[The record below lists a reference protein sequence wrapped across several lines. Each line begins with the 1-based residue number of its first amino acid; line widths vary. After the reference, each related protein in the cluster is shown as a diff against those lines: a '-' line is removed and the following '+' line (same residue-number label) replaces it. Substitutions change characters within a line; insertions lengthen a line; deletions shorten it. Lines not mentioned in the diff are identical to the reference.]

1 MIDRCTNTRVIY
13 NSAISA
19 VEVVHCKNISTVSTG
34 IAPSVIIDLTEGA
47 HFYYNSTIEGVT
59 TIKFIAASCSDIF
72 VYLEDKELR
81 FHVPTSV
88 LTDQVSALF
97 FSTTNVKRWRQEF
110 PFRKSCKNML

>member
-1 MIDRCTNTRVIY
+1 MIDRCTNTRVKY
-13 NSAISA
+13 NAAISA

-59 TIKFIAASCSDIF
+59 NIKFVAASCSDVF

-88 LTDQVSALF
+88 LTDQV
-97 FSTTNVKRWRQEF
+97 RQF
-110 PFRKSCKNML
+110 